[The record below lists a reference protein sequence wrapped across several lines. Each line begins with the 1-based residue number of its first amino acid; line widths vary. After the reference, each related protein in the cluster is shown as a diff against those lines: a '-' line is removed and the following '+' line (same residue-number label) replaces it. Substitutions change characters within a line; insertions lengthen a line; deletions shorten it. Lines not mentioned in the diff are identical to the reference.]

1 MITPFPLNTLTIGE
15 GYSLC
20 TSEIASLAL
29 SHVVTKGLDQ
39 KRHPKFE
46 SLGQPFFDIGKKA
59 SLKQQESFGECM
71 LVFFSRPCLGT
82 FFIKKRLEK
91 KSFTKGPVS
100 GDGHRS

>member
-39 KRHPKFE
+39 KWHPKFE

-59 SLKQQESFGECM
+59 SVKQQESFGECM
-71 LVFFSRPCLGT
+71 LVVLDVFSTVDFVPCLS
-82 FFIKKRLEK
+82 RELN
-91 KSFTKGPVS
+91 
-100 GDGHRS
+100 